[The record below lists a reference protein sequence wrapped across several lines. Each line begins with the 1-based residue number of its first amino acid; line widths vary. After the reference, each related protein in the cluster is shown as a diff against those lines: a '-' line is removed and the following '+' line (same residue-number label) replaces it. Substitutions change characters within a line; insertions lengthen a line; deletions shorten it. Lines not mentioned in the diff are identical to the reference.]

1 MNIKFWS
8 IFAAVFSGLSVLV
21 NGNHISAEAGIVL
34 SALSALN
41 FANAFGKETK

>member
-21 NGNHISAEAGIVL
+21 NIERESVDVAILL